1 MDREAVL
8 ELAGQYGVDLALTGH
23 GADICRAALGTID
36 ADDPAPEP
44 TPAEALGVYLAAVSV
59 SIQARS
65 LYGIGRRTRGERA
78 ACEIDP
84 VSWRV
89 AQTLTA
95 VCYGD
100 NGLGLPTNLAVPEI
114 ETSHTALDMLSAHI
128 EVKRCLTERGNDGG
142 VLQQLKTSKAYDCEL
157 DIAGIVIR
165 ADSMLVELFDGS
177 FFGNR

>member
-1 MDREAVL
+1 ML

-59 SIQARS
+59 SNTKLARYMAS
-65 LYGIGRRTRGERA
+65 VIERGGERA

-128 EVKRCLTERGNDGG
+128 EVKRCLTERRDDGG
-142 VLQQLKTSKAYDCEL
+142 
-157 DIAGIVIR
+157 AGGARR
-165 ADSMLVELFDGS
+165 AWA
-177 FFGNR
+177 

>member
-1 MDREAVL
+1 MA
-8 ELAGQYGVDLALTGH
+8 
-23 GADICRAALGTID
+23 
-36 ADDPAPEP
+36 
-44 TPAEALGVYLAAVSV
+44 SV
-59 SIQARS
+59 IER
-65 LYGIGRRTRGERA
+65 GGERA
-78 ACEIDP
+78 ACELDP

-100 NGLGLPTNLAVPEI
+100 NGLGLPTNLTVPEI

-128 EVKRCLTERGNDGG
+128 EVKRCLTERGDDGG

-177 FFGNR
+177 FAGTDERDDEMTVVREALDVRGLKAMAIWVRMVLAARRLLSGLPVTDLSLIHI